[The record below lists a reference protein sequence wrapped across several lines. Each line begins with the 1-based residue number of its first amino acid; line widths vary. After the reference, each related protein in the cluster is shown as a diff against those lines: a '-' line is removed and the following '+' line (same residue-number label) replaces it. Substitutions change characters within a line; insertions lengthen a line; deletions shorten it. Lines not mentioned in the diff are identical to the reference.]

1 MDYKFLISLAISI
14 GGWCV
19 MVGTYTQK
27 IKQHDKDIEDIK
39 NRQDTTEKLLKSID
53 NNLASLNTK
62 VDLLLNGKIKTL
74 EGK

>member
-1 MDYKFLISLAISI
+1 MDIKYLIQLGITI

-27 IKQHDKDIEDIK
+27 IKQHDKEITEIK
-39 NRQDTTEKLLKSID
+39 NRQDSTEKLLKSID

-62 VDLLLNGKIKTL
+62 MDLMLNGKLNTQ
-74 EGK
+74 GK